1 MIRTGPGAL
10 CAAGSMVM
18 CKTDMVSPIVGLP
31 QGRGKR
37 AQTDVKVEPVT
48 DVVTGSYIALG
59 GV

>member
-1 MIRTGPGAL
+1 
-10 CAAGSMVM
+10 M
-18 CKTDMVSPIVGLP
+18 CKTDVVSPIVGLP
-31 QGRGKR
+31 HGRGKR